1 MRVVGNVELIWN
13 RQQDRIGLGNFLI
26 FPKLLDEN
34 IRFSSV
40 HTTEDCL
47 CVSVNKADFV
57 LFLASSATVAAITIA
72 ASTRS
77 PSDQRYR
84 TSS

>member
-1 MRVVGNVELIWN
+1 MRVVGDAELIWN
-13 RQQDRIGLGNFLI
+13 RQQDRIGFGDRLVL
-26 FPKLLDEN
+26 PKLLDEN

-47 CVSVNKADFV
+47 CVSVNTADFV
-57 LFLASSATVAAITIA
+57 LFLASSAAVAAITIA
-72 ASTRS
+72 ASTRG